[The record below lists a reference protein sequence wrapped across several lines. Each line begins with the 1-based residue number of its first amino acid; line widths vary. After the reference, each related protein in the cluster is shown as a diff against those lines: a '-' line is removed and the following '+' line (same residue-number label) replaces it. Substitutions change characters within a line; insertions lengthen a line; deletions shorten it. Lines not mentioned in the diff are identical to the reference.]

1 MDGSVPLHTS
11 QRGGYHR
18 PSAIR
23 QEGGAGMTYNELER
37 AMRQRGDTGTAYKVY
52 ALMRAAEE
60 FAEEP
65 VSWESQVPDWAREV
79 AKV

>member
-1 MDGSVPLHTS
+1 
-11 QRGGYHR
+11 
-18 PSAIR
+18 
-23 QEGGAGMTYNELER
+23 MTYNELER

-60 FAEEP
+60 FAKEP